1 MSQKRK
7 RDMDEILK
15 SKQIKFVVGPEEEEY
30 TVHLSSLA
38 ALSTQLKSILYGLDG
53 GEKKIVWK
61 NVQPATFVNL
71 MEYAYS
77 RHYTVPTLFKPTE
90 EEQVGNKHTNAVK
103 TENDSSSR
111 SSSSERDSDWLPSK
125 RRNRFVSTGR
135 ALQGT
140 KSSTSN
146 LDRSVPE
153 PEEHESLA
161 SWMVTVSQNQESR
174 QHTSAQYK
182 FCLEH
187 FPLDVE
193 NEELS
198 ASATSTRDWL
208 ADIMQQ
214 NRTGIKEVFLAHA
227 NLWLLADQY
236 GIAELKDLC
245 LYRLQ
250 QSLLHSPGSDE
261 MLHAVLETIRV
272 VYSSPWGSSG
282 SALRTLLCHFCLT
295 DMEWMMR
302 HKDLGTLLKS
312 VPGLST
318 DLFLEVPQD
327 YWRELRDGGSA

>member
-90 EEQVGNKHTNAVK
+90 EEQVGNKHTNA
-103 TENDSSSR
+103 
-111 SSSSERDSDWLPSK
+111 
-125 RRNRFVSTGR
+125 
-135 ALQGT
+135 GT